1 MVNLERLLQIW
12 GFGLV
17 EIARQGKVT
26 RCQPLLINSDL
37 KLIGHMLYS
46 SIELSFRTSA
56 RARTLAWAVV
66 WLLLAFHAAQE
77 ATYVTELL
85 IQKCLMLLIVAM
97 RRGADLF
104 IESSDAR
111 FVVQQRTLY
120 LLRIVFEFAYRLL
133 R

>member
-1 MVNLERLLQIW
+1 
-12 GFGLV
+12 
-17 EIARQGKVT
+17 
-26 RCQPLLINSDL
+26 
-37 KLIGHMLYS
+37 MLYC

-56 RARTLAWAVV
+56 RARTPTWAEV

-97 RRGADLF
+97 RCVADLL

-111 FVVQQRTLY
+111 FIVQQRTLY